1 MEHYWGKDMSETR
14 SPLYNIYGIKEPIN
28 TISALIGILFVLLYN
43 INSNIALKLCII
55 TNLVCAAI
63 AHGSYNDVAIEL
75 DGLTLALPI
84 LYIFINYK
92 WFIELIIMFLLICI
106 LCEFMRPRISM
117 IFAIGLLILAF
128 KKYDDIISINNFILG
143 VTICLFAAICR
154 ILDEMY
160 KEYWFFY
167 LHAIWHLVM
176 TIGLVILIDSL
187 KW

>member
-1 MEHYWGKDMSETR
+1 MDHYWGQDMSETR

-28 TISALIGILFVLLYN
+28 TISALIGILFELLYN
-43 INSNIALKLCII
+43 NNSNIALKLCII

-63 AHGSYNDVAIEL
+63 AHGSYNDVAIQL

-106 LCEFMRPRISM
+106 LCEFM
-117 IFAIGLLILAF
+117 
-128 KKYDDIISINNFILG
+128 KYDDIISINNFILG